1 MEASIELHKVTR
13 VLGLR
18 RRKGSYSL
26 LDFGQDIA
34 RGLPVSSFDTVRKA
48 VAPDMPSFA
57 GLIASTATL
66 KRHRKN
72 QKPLNP
78 AQSERLARV
87 AQVWAVAMDVYQDE
101 ETARMFLRRPH
112 QLLHERTP
120 LEVAAESSP
129 GARSVEQI
137 LGRLKYGSAA

>member
-1 MEASIELHKVTR
+1 MEASIELHEVTR

-18 RRKGSYSL
+18 RRKDSYSL

-34 RGLPVSSFDTVRKA
+34 RGLPVSSFDRIRKA
-48 VAPDMPSFA
+48 VAPDMPSFVS
-57 GLIASTATL
+57 LVASTATL

-72 QKPLNP
+72 RTPLNP
-78 AQSERLARV
+78 AQSERLARI
-87 AQVWAVAMDVYQDE
+87 AEVWALAMDVYQDE

-112 QLLHERTP
+112 QLLHGRTP
-120 LEVAAESSP
+120 LQVTAESSP
-129 GARSVEQI
+129 GARSVEQV